1 MMIMKFIRYFIA
13 CLFQYLTDIVMA
25 IPFEFIRKIWLIVF
39 RAKIGKNCFI
49 GKNCDIRFPF
59 RLKIGK
65 NSVINKKCILD
76 MRGGSLE
83 IEDNVD
89 IAQETN
95 FWTLEH
101 DVNNANHDVKKGDI
115 LIQHHVWIA
124 SRCTILPGVTIGYGA
139 VVAAGAVVT
148 KDVPPMAIVGGIPA
162 KVIGKRTNELTYQL
176 NYHPLFQ

>member
-1 MMIMKFIRYFIA
+1 MKKIKYYLA
-13 CLFQYLTDIVMA
+13 CLLQFITDIVMA
-25 IPFEFIRKIWLIVF
+25 VPSENIRKLWLRIF
-39 RAKIGKNCFI
+39 RAKLGKNCFI
-49 GKNCDIRFPF
+49 GKCCDIRFPF

-65 NSVINKKCILD
+65 NSVVNKCCILD
-76 MRGGSLE
+76 MRGGGLV

-95 FWTLEH
+95 LWTLEH
-101 DVNNANHDVKKGDI
+101 DVNNPNHDVKKGDI
-115 LIQHHVWIA
+115 RIQHHVWIA

-162 KVIGKRTNELTYQL
+162 KVIGQRANELTYQL